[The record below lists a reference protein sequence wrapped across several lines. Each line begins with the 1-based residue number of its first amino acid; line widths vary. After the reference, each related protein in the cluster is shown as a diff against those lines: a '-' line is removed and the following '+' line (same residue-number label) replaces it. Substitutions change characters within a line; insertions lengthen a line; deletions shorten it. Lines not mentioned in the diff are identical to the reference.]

1 MLHMY
6 QHQGLL
12 QGRERGGA
20 NSLPSEI
27 LCNLKVPTEDS
38 VAETAVGH
46 NTYTQNLFL
55 GLKNRVIINIV
66 KSNFFN
72 FS

>member
-27 LCNLKVPTEDS
+27 LCNLEVPTEDS

-46 NTYTQNLFL
+46 NTYTQNFTFEVE
-55 GLKNRVIINIV
+55 K
-66 KSNFFN
+66 
-72 FS
+72 

>member
-1 MLHMY
+1 MY
-6 QHQGLL
+6 QRQGLL

-38 VAETAVGH
+38 GAETAVGH
-46 NTYTQNLFL
+46 NTYMQNFL
-55 GLKNRVIINIV
+55 GGVEK
-66 KSNFFN
+66 
-72 FS
+72 